1 MSKLLW
7 RGVVDRD
14 KFWRKIIMEKR
25 VVGVLE

>member
-14 KFWRKIIMEKR
+14 KFRRKIIMEKR